1 MDPLPLLAI
10 VGLIFAGKQLS
21 TKEKY
26 TGNPADTGS
35 ITNNADIERRSR
47 QMYHLQSN
55 DIGVD
60 GGSAVKI
67 AGPKEAFY
75 GSGVGYMKKEIVGN
89 FADLKPDSNRLPF
102 GQPVYDLYNRQ
113 GVTNKMNNLA
123 PAEKMQV
130 GPGLGVGADVAA
142 QGGFQ
147 QFFRVMPTNTNEN
160 RLTQLPGR
168 SGPPESFIK
177 SAPPVQG
184 ALTQTQRPP
193 KVYTRDPARG
203 KAHGGQGVIEAPEF
217 RPKFV
222 KTSEPTL
229 KDQTVV
235 RADTLAFGPAQYQN
249 MTSRDAR
256 DVTGNQIRDDDKR
269 SKPVPNFMPAG
280 GMNVRQDPLGM
291 NGSISTIRQDDI
303 KLPLPPPDGGRF
315 QQYVDAEMYSTM
327 NVNKGKVNPYAEDLN
342 LAKRQLQANPMAFSI
357 SNV

>member
-10 VGLIFAGKQLS
+10 VGLIYAGKQLS

-26 TGNPADTGS
+26 TGIPADSGS
-35 ITNNADIERRSR
+35 ITNEADLERRSR

-55 DIGVD
+55 DAGVD

-75 GSGVGYMKKEIVGN
+75 GNGVGYMRKEVAAN
-89 FADLKPDSNRLPF
+89 FGDLRPDANRQPY

-113 GVTNKMNNLA
+113 GVTNKMNNLG
-123 PAEKMQV
+123 PVEQMQV
-130 GPGLGVGADVAA
+130 GPGLGVDPAIAA

-147 QFFRVMPTNTNEN
+147 QFFRVLPTNTNEN

-184 ALTQTQRPP
+184 ALTQTQRPT

-203 KAHGGQGVIEAPEF
+203 KAHGGQGVIEAPEA
-217 RPKFV
+217 RPSFV
-222 KTSEPTL
+222 KTAEPTL

-235 RADTLAFGPAQYQN
+235 RADMLAFGPAQYQN
-249 MTSRDAR
+249 VKSRDAR

-269 SKPVPNFMPAG
+269 SQKIENFMPG
-280 GMNVRQDPLGM
+280 GRMNVRQDPLGM
-291 NGSISTIRQDDI
+291 NGAISTMRNDDNS
-303 KLPLPPPDGGRF
+303 LPLPPPDGGRF
-315 QQYVDAEMYSTM
+315 QQYVDAEMYSSM
-327 NVNKGKVNPYAEDLN
+327 NVQKGQRNPYSQN
-342 LAKRQLQANPMAFSI
+342 LDVAKRQLQGNPMAFSI

>member
-26 TGNPADTGS
+26 SGNPADTGS
-35 ITNNADIERRSR
+35 ITNEADLERRSR

-55 DIGVD
+55 DVGVD
-60 GGSAVKI
+60 GGSAVKT
-67 AGPKEAFY
+67 AGPKEIFY
-75 GSGVGYMKKEIVGN
+75 GSGVPYMKKEIVSN
-89 FADLKPDSNRLPF
+89 FGDLKPDSNRLPF

-130 GPGLGVGADVAA
+130 GPGLGVDPSIAA

-168 SGPPESFIK
+168 SGPPESFVK

-184 ALTQTQRPP
+184 ALTQTQRPT
-193 KVYTRDPARG
+193 KVYTRDPMRG
-203 KAHGGQGVIEAPEF
+203 KAHGGQGVIEAPES
-217 RPKFV
+217 RPSFI
-222 KTSEPTL
+222 KTAEPTL

-249 MTSRDAR
+249 VTSRDAR
-256 DVTGNQIRDDDKR
+256 DVSGNQIRDDDKR
-269 SKPVPNFMPAG
+269 SQKIDGFLPG
-280 GMNVRQDPLGM
+280 GRMNVRQDPLGM
-291 NGSISTIRQDDI
+291 NGSISAIRQDDI
-303 KLPLPPPDGGRF
+303 QLPLPPPDGGRF

-327 NVNKGKVNPYAEDLN
+327 NVNKGKRNPYAQN
-342 LAKRQLQANPMAFSI
+342 LDVAKRQLQSNPMAFSI